1 MIQSIPAQGI
11 EEKRVSVPPVVVFDL
26 DGTLFDTGPDLLAA
40 LNRVLA
46 EEGMTAAPAASVA
59 DLFGHGGK
67 ALITR
72 AYELAG
78 IALPAD
84 RVSHLIER
92 FVAHYGDNIAT
103 GTLPYPGLA
112 DALTRLSQRG
122 IKLAVC
128 TNKREALAVRLLE
141 VTGYAGHFGAVIGGD
156 SLAVAKPHPEPL
168 LAAIERIG
176 GKLGNAVMVGDSA
189 TDVATARAVGI
200 PVIAVDFGFS
210 GLPVDALGA
219 DAVIA
224 HYDQLDGAL
233 AAVHPAFG

>member
-1 MIQSIPAQGI
+1 MQGI

-26 DGTLFDTGPDLLAA
+26 DGTLFDTGPDLLNA

-46 EEGMTAAPAASVA
+46 EEGMAAASAASVA

-92 FVAHYGDNIAT
+92 FVAHYGADIAG

-112 DALTRLSQRG
+112 NALDRLARRC

-128 TNKREALAVRLLE
+128 TNKREGLAVRLLDA
-141 VTGYAGHFGAVIGGD
+141 TGYAGHFGAVIGGD
-156 SLAVAKPHPEPL
+156 SLPVAKPHPEPL
-168 LAAIERIG
+168 LASIERVG
-176 GKLGNAVMVGDSA
+176 SRLGSAVMVGDSA
-189 TDVATARAVGI
+189 TDVATARAAGI

-210 GLPVDALGA
+210 GLPVDTLGA
-219 DAVIA
+219 DAVIS
-224 HYDQLDGAL
+224 HYDELDAAL
-233 AAVHPAFG
+233 AMVHPAFG

>member
-1 MIQSIPAQGI
+1 M
-11 EEKRVSVPPVVVFDL
+11 SVPPVVVFDL
-26 DGTLFDTGPDLLAA
+26 DGTLFDTGPDLLRA

-46 EEGMTAAPAASVA
+46 EEGMPAVAADAVA
-59 DLFGHGGK
+59 DLFGHGGR

-72 AYELAG
+72 AHELAG

-84 RVSHLIER
+84 RVPHLIER
-92 FVAHYGDNIAT
+92 FVTHYGADIAG

-112 DALTRLSQRG
+112 DALTRLSGRG

-128 TNKREALAVRLLE
+128 TNKREALAVRLLGA
-141 VTGYAGHFGAVIGGD
+141 TGYAGHFGAVIGGD

-168 LAAIERIG
+168 LAAIERVG
-176 GKLGNAVMVGDSA
+176 GKVDRAVMVGDSA
-189 TDVATARAVGI
+189 TDVATARAAGI

-219 DAVIA
+219 DAIIA

-233 AAVHPAFG
+233 AAVHPALG